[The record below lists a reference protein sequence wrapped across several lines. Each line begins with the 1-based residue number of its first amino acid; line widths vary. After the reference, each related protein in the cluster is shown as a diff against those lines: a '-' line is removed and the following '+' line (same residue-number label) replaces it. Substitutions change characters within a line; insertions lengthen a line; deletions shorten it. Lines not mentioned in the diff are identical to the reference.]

1 MLNTLNDMQ
10 TDDRLKFKFLV
21 FILCFILC
29 SCTRI
34 YNHSEKNPIPK
45 KEPIKDRVYFTYGL
59 KSKEAEESGGIYIVK
74 KGDSLYTISLLY
86 DVNYKSIAKWNNI
99 KKPYKIT
106 PGQKIVIKSKQFR
119 NQKVSKNKK
128 YKFSSNLKWVR
139 PHKGKIS
146 KEFSYSDIGKKGI
159 DITGDIG
166 DDIYSASEGVV
177 VYTGNGIKGYGN
189 LIIIKHNET
198 FLSAYAHTNK
208 ILVKEDSKV
217 AKGQLIAKL
226 GDSDS
231 IKPILHFQIRKNG
244 KSVDPENYLP

>member
-1 MLNTLNDMQ
+1 MQ

-21 FILCFILC
+21 FISCFILC

-34 YNHSEKNPIPK
+34 YNHSEKDPIPK

-119 NQKVSKNKK
+119 KQKVSKNKSINFHQISNGCVLITEK
-128 YKFSSNLKWVR
+128 YQ
-139 PHKGKIS
+139 

-166 DDIYSASEGVV
+166 DDIYSA
-177 VYTGNGIKGYGN
+177 
-189 LIIIKHNET
+189 
-198 FLSAYAHTNK
+198 FQ
-208 ILVKEDSKV
+208 KV
-217 AKGQLIAKL
+217 
-226 GDSDS
+226 
-231 IKPILHFQIRKNG
+231 
-244 KSVDPENYLP
+244 